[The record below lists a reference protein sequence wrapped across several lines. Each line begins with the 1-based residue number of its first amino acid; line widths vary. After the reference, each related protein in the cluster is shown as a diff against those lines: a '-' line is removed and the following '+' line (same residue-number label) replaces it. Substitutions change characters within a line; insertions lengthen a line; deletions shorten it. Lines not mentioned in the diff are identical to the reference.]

1 MFWSLRYCTLIG
13 ASSRSPA
20 IARARIAT
28 RVVSLL
34 VFRHEYSTIR
44 CPPKRPL
51 SVLIAFPA
59 ATVISTGSSA
69 VKTTRPQSVAPD
81 GKSAQEF
88 GISGAWDPCGVA
100 GMTASAASAVQ
111 RNARLPLLSV
121 TDSLPSSNRTGLL
134 LWAGFLVGGFALDEF
149 GLRDAQ
155 DAAHGSFKPLGGI
168 RAFAL
173 ISAALRVWANC
184 HTRSH

>member
-1 MFWSLRYCTLIG
+1 MFSSLRYCTLIG

-28 RVVSLL
+28 RVVPLL
-34 VFRHEYSTIR
+34 VFRHENSTIR

-69 VKTTRPQSVAPD
+69 VKTTRPQRVAPD
-81 GKSAQEF
+81 GTSAQEF

-100 GMTASAASAVQ
+100 GMTASVASAVE
-111 RNARLPLLSV
+111 RNARLPLQLSV
-121 TDSLPSSNRTGLL
+121 MDSSTTSNRPSFL
-134 LWAGFLVGGFALDEF
+134 LWAGFPVCGFALHEF
-149 GLRDAQ
+149 GLRDAH
-155 DAAHGSFKPLGGI
+155 DALECGLEPTRSL
-168 RAFAL
+168 RAFVVLVAVVFGRH
-173 ISAALRVWANC
+173 STV
-184 HTRSH
+184 